1 MKRLILA
8 SASPRRKELLSGGGF
23 EFAIITS
30 DKESRPEKGL
40 SPAKYAVKCAVEK
53 CEDVY
58 LRAAK
63 GTGAVVLGADTVV
76 ALDGEIFGKPTSE
89 ADAER
94 MLKLFSGKTHT
105 VITGYALIT
114 DGMRETGEV
123 ESEVTFNELTD
134 EVISAYLKSGLYK
147 GKAGAYGIQ
156 DGFDLVKECKG
167 YRDNVIG
174 LPIEALSDTIKEF
187 LK

>member
-1 MKRLILA
+1 M
-8 SASPRRKELLSGGGF
+8 
-23 EFAIITS
+23 
-30 DKESRPEKGL
+30 
-40 SPAKYAVKCAVEK
+40 
-53 CEDVY
+53 
-58 LRAAK
+58 
-63 GTGAVVLGADTVV
+63 LGADTVV
-76 ALDGEIFGKPTSE
+76 ALDGEIFGKPDSE

-94 MLKLFSGKTHT
+94 MLRLFSGKTHT

-156 DGFDLVKECKG
+156 DGFGLVKKCDG

>member
-1 MKRLILA
+1 MAKMLIADDNKQITSILSNYA
-8 SASPRRKELLSGGGF
+8 RKEGF
-23 EFAIITS
+23 E
-30 DKESRPEKGL
+30 P
-40 SPAKYAVKCAVEK
+40 
-53 CEDVY
+53 
-58 LRAAK
+58 
-63 GTGAVVLGADTVV
+63 VV

-89 ADAER
+89 AVAER

-114 DGMRETGEV
+114 DGMRESGEV

-156 DGFDLVKECKG
+156 DGFGLVKECKG